1 MLIIDDVL
9 SFPISGTLWIVREV
23 YNAAQQE
30 MASEARTITAEL
42 MDLHML
48 LERGK
53 ITDAQ
58 FDAREKE
65 LLDLLDEMDKRGVRA
80 RDGRTAD

>member
-1 MLIIDDVL
+1 MLIIDDIL

-30 MASEARTITAEL
+30 MASETRTITAEL
-42 MDLHML
+42 MDLHTL
-48 LERGK
+48 LEIGK
-53 ITDAQ
+53 ITNEQ

-65 LLDLLDEMDKRGVRA
+65 LLDRLDDMDKRGVRVRNGCA
-80 RDGRTAD
+80 GD